1 MQRSPQGL
9 AAQRQ
14 NTPGLARPP
23 RRRRKGRTMQGH
35 AVAKTVR
42 SALLVGL
49 SVLLLSGCGLLG
61 RNVDTGPTP
70 EAAKGVVRTAYAQM
84 GKNYRSGGASP
95 QKGFDCSG
103 LIWWVYNKNGVKVP
117 RITVDQARIGQ
128 SVPREQVRPGDI
140 VVFRT
145 SASPRGHRHLRRG
158 QLLYPQPAQGRKSAY
173 GEYGHPLLAQPAC
186 LSAARR
192 ALSLSATSFCRL
204 ASPQA
209 GRDGQCPPV
218 PAKSVEKS
226 LASWASRR
234 ITSQSPAPIRK
245 LSRQHNSTQRQ
256 ALSFVFSASSKQP
269 QDRQTTTRTA
279 QGASPLAAPFCNPV
293 LSGRVDASTPHQKS
307 GKRSRTAPTV
317 HQCSKPQGTYVGQ
330 AASPQK
336 TLNAAQ
342 KKRAACQGR
351 GFCLRFF

>member
-1 MQRSPQGL
+1 
-9 AAQRQ
+9 
-14 NTPGLARPP
+14 
-23 RRRRKGRTMQGH
+23 MQGH

-145 SASPRGHRHLRRG
+145 SASPRGLHTGIYAGGNSFIHSPRRG
-158 QLLYPQPAQGRKSAY
+158 EKVRKENMDIPY
-173 GEYGHPLLAQPAC
+173 
-186 LSAARR
+186 
-192 ALSLSATSFCRL
+192 
-204 ASPQA
+204 
-209 GRDGQCPPV
+209 
-218 PAKSVEKS
+218 
-226 LASWASRR
+226 W
-234 ITSQSPAPIRK
+234 
-245 LSRQHNSTQRQ
+245 
-256 ALSFVFSASSKQP
+256 
-269 QDRQTTTRTA
+269 
-279 QGASPLAAPFCNPV
+279 
-293 LSGRVDASTPHQKS
+293 
-307 GKRSRTAPTV
+307 RSRLV
-317 HQCSKPQGTYVGQ
+317 SV
-330 AASPQK
+330 
-336 TLNAAQ
+336 
-342 KKRAACQGR
+342 RR
-351 GFCLRFF
+351 VVR